1 MLILLSPTRTM
12 DMSTPVPTDCPP
24 ATIPHFLNEA
34 KQIADGMKEL
44 SAEELAKEM
53 KLNPSLAMNSY
64 IAYQHF
70 GTLKNPSKPAILAY
84 AGSVYKELNAYNFD
98 KTDFE
103 YAQKNVRILS
113 TLYGWIKPLDKIEMY
128 RMMLRIHVPG
138 TDKGNLYNFWR
149 PKLTPICIDDTHKHN
164 GILINLASAEIFKA
178 LDSISLNKN
187 IQVINPIFKDYRNGK
202 LQSFQI
208 YSKQARGKMAQYII
222 KNKLYNPEDLKH
234 FTEDKYHY
242 NDRLSSETQYIF
254 IR

>member
-1 MLILLSPTRTM
+1 MLILLSPTRIM

-34 KQIADGMKEL
+34 KQIAKGMKEL

-53 KLNPSLAMNSY
+53 RLNTSLAKNSY

-70 GTLKNPSKPAILAY
+70 GTPKNPSKPAILAY

-113 TLYGWIKPLDKIEMY
+113 TLYGWIKPLDKIEVY
-128 RMMLRIHVPG
+128 RMMLQMHVPG
-138 TDKGNLYNFWR
+138 TCKGNLYNFWR
-149 PKLTPICIDDTHKHN
+149 PKLTPFCIDDSLKHN
-164 GILINLASAEIFKA
+164 GILINLASNEILKA

-187 IQVINPIFKDYRNGK
+187 IRVINLIFKDYHNGK
-202 LQSFQI
+202 LQSLQI
-208 YSKQARGKMAQYII
+208 YSKQARGKIARYII
-222 KNKLYNPEDLKH
+222 TNKLYNPEDLKH

-242 NDRLSSETQYIF
+242 NGHLSSENQYIF
-254 IR
+254 TR